1 MMKIIFPWNE
11 LEVSVT
17 RSSGAGGQHVNK
29 TNSAVQL
36 RFSISNSL
44 VLSDFQKARIIKK
57 LAHRLVQ
64 GDEVLI
70 RCEEER
76 DQKRNKETAFENM
89 NRFILAKQSAGWS
102 RASKSQVKQAAGVQ
116 YWNCLTFVREAG
128 RRNDRPE
135 QAVVWQKCLL
145 LVGHTN
151 SGRQSHRGDRRFR
164 TSLAADDFRARS
176 RQRCQVRADRRSSAQ
191 RT

>member
-1 MMKIIFPWNE
+1 MKIIIPWNE

-44 VLSDFQKARIIKK
+44 VLSDYQKEKVRKK

-64 GDEVLI
+64 NDEILV

-76 DQKRNKETAFENM
+76 DQKRNKDTAYENI
-89 NRFILAKQSAGWS
+89 NKLINTALIEPKKRVATKPKKSSIKKRLNAKKS
-102 RASKSQVKQAAGVQ
+102 RGEIKK
-116 YWNCLTFVREAG
+116 TR
-128 RRNDRPE
+128 
-135 QAVVWQKCLL
+135 
-145 LVGHTN
+145 
-151 SGRQSHRGDRRFR
+151 
-164 TSLAADDFRARS
+164 
-176 RQRCQVRADRRSSAQ
+176 
-191 RT
+191 